1 MKILLFGKSGQL
13 GWELRR
19 SLMPLGELIALD
31 RHSEL
36 TANFEDLAGI
46 AKTIRFIKPDI
57 IVNAVAY
64 TAVDKAESEQHL
76 ATLINAKALAVLAQ
90 ESAKLGTLLVHYSTD
105 YVFDGSGNI
114 SWQETDKTNPL
125 NFYGMSKLQ
134 GEQEII
140 NSGCQYLILRT
151 SWVYGA
157 YGKNFIKTILRLGQE
172 KETLKIIDDQIGAPT
187 GTELLADVTAHLL
200 KTVKLNSNLKGLYH
214 LSASGETSWHG
225 FAQFILHEA
234 EKLGKTLT
242 IRNLLAIPSKE
253 YITPALRPL
262 NSRLNT
268 QKLQQTFSIYLPNW
282 QLGVARAVRE
292 ILGSSL

>member
-13 GWELRR
+13 GWELKR

-36 TANFEDLAGI
+36 VANFENLTGLAT
-46 AKTIRFIKPDI
+46 TIRFIKPDI

-64 TAVDKAESEQHL
+64 TAVDKAENEQHL
-76 ATLINAKALAVLAQ
+76 ATLINTKATAILAQ
-90 ESAKLGTLLVHYSTD
+90 ESAKLGALLVHYSTD
-105 YVFDGSGNI
+105 YVFDGSGNK
-114 SWQETDKTNPL
+114 SWQETDKPKPL

-140 NSGCQYLILRT
+140 NSGCIYLILRT
-151 SWVYGA
+151 SWVYGT

-187 GTELLADVTAHLL
+187 GAELLADVTAHLL
-200 KTVKLNSNLKGLYH
+200 KAINLNPNLTGLYH
-214 LSASGETSWHG
+214 LTASGDTSWHG
-225 FAQFILHEA
+225 FAQFILDEA
-234 EKLGKTLT
+234 KKLGTALK
-242 IRNLLAIPSKE
+242 IQDLLPIPSKE

-268 QKLQQTFSIYLPNW
+268 HKLQETFSVYLPNW
-282 QLGVARAVRE
+282 QLGVARAVKE
-292 ILGSSL
+292 ILGSTL

>member
-13 GWELRR
+13 GWELKR
-19 SLMPLGELIALD
+19 SLLPLGELISLD

-36 TANFEDLAGI
+36 TGNFEDLAGI
-46 AKTIRFIKPDI
+46 AKTIRSVKPDI

-64 TAVDKAESEQHL
+64 TAVDKAESDRHL
-76 ATLINAKALAVLAQ
+76 AALINAKALAILAQ
-90 ESAKLGTLLVHYSTD
+90 ESAALGALLVHYSTD
-105 YVFDGSGNI
+105 YVFDGSGNN

-140 NSGCQYLILRT
+140 NSGCQHLILRT

-172 KETLKIIDDQIGAPT
+172 KDTLKIIDDQIGAPT

-200 KTVKLNSNLKGLYH
+200 KAVKLNPDLQGLYH

-225 FAQFILHEA
+225 FAQFILKEA
-234 EKLGKTLT
+234 EKSGKPLT
-242 IRNLLAIPSKE
+242 IKNLLAIPSKE

-268 QKLQQTFSIYLPNW
+268 RKLQQTFSTYLPNW
-282 QLGVARAVRE
+282 QLGVARAVKE
-292 ILGSSL
+292 ILGSTL